1 MKALK
6 ILMTANPVVAGL
18 ALANRTA
25 RNQNYN
31 MVRDKGDAAVV
42 DAIGYFSGIAPPL
55 KIDVDLD
62 SVKFN
67 NSINCAAMACE
78 PYAEVSVF
86 MESKMIDVAGK
97 GRHDIL
103 IVFDVYQKGNRIA
116 IDGMT
121 AAGVEVVNK
130 LFVTGS

>member
-31 MVRDKGDAAVV
+31 MVRDKGDSSVV
-42 DAIGYFSGIAPPL
+42 DMLGYFAGIAAAL
-55 KIDVDLD
+55 HVDVDLD
-62 SVKFN
+62 TLKYN
-67 NSINCAAMACE
+67 EAASNVEVAGE
-78 PYAEVSVF
+78 PYAKISVF
-86 MESKMIDVAGK
+86 RENKMIDIVQE

-103 IVFDVYQKGNRIA
+103 IVFDVNQKGNRAA

-121 AAGVEVVNK
+121 ADGVEAVNK
-130 LFVTGS
+130 LFR